1 MPPSSPPTDRRAPQ
15 ALLTAAALLTLAAC
29 NPSRSPS
36 PAPSPAPAAPSPV
49 APASTPAAPPGRGAQ
64 VFVDVSESIRGFT
77 STRSTAL
84 QTLHA
89 QVIEASLSAL
99 QLNNP
104 FQRCAVDTA
113 VHCEAPQLTAQQAR
127 LPATYRG
134 GYSALH
140 LALRR
145 PPRAP
150 RPDLQQPDPLD
161 PYNVTVLVT
170 DGFQSTSTPF
180 QPGASGDVACTAGA
194 DPSCLAALLRQRVE
208 EGYGLWVGRLILPFD
223 GRYFAERRLDQPMWS
238 RITQHVAALNT
249 DPEWNGVRF
258 AASSPAMN
266 GESGAFRWQG
276 ARPLLLFVLTRDI
289 PRGRQLVAEMQRR
302 LSVERITLR
311 QSPADIAFSEWSPFE
326 GLTAR
331 VLNAVRNESGG
342 AADSV
347 LVDRPVRQGETF
359 VIPARC
365 DVHGQAR
372 IRMDGVIQFGSMPPP
387 PIATV
392 SLTWQSPTPLD
403 SFFLMPREA
412 MRTLPGPFTVRTGID
427 CRQLP
432 PGTRDY
438 NFGLYG
444 RWTVNPAAMASEW
457 FTTGSA
463 ETSYDSPEK
472 VFGLADLARTVI
484 AAGVNRQG
492 YLDRVTLRVTRQ

>member
-1 MPPSSPPTDRRAPQ
+1 MPPSSPPTDRPGPVRRARL
-15 ALLTAAALLTLAAC
+15 ALAALALAAC
-29 NPSRSPS
+29 NNPSTP
-36 PAPSPAPAAPSPV
+36 PAPTGAPVPDPAPGTPAP
-49 APASTPAAPPGRGAQ
+49 PAAPPGRGAQ

-77 STRSTAL
+77 SPRSTAL

-113 VHCEAPQLTAQQAR
+113 VRCEAPQLTAQQAR

-161 PYNVTVLVT
+161 PYGVTVLVT
-170 DGFQSTSTPF
+170 DGFQSTGTAF

-208 EGYGLWVGRLILPFD
+208 EGYGLWVGRVILPFD
-223 GRYFAERRLDQPMWS
+223 GRYFAERRLDPAMWS

-249 DPEWNGVRF
+249 DPQWNGVRF
-258 AASSPAMN
+258 TASSPAMAS
-266 GESGAFRWQG
+266 ESGAFRWQG
-276 ARPLLLFVLTRDI
+276 ARPLLVFVLSRDV
-289 PRGRQLVAEMQRR
+289 PRGRQLVGEMQRR
-302 LSVERITLR
+302 LAVERITLR
-311 QSPADIAFSEWSPFE
+311 RSPSDIAFSEWSPFE

-331 VLNAVRNESGG
+331 VLAAARNESGG
-342 AADSV
+342 AADRV
-347 LVDRPVRQGETF
+347 IVDRPARQGGAYL
-359 VIPARC
+359 VPVRC

-372 IRMDGVIQFGSMPPP
+372 IRLDGVVRFGAAPPP
-387 PIATV
+387 SIASV
-392 SLTWQSPTPLD
+392 SLTWRSPNPLD
-403 SFFLMPREA
+403 PFFLMPREP
-412 MRTLPGPFTVRTGID
+412 MRPVPGPFTARTGID

-432 PGTRDY
+432 PGTREY
-438 NFGLYG
+438 HFGLHG
-444 RWTVNPAAMASEW
+444 QWRVDPAAMAAEW
-457 FTTGSA
+457 YMTGSA
-463 ETSYDSPEK
+463 ETSFDSPEK

-492 YLDRVTLRVTRQ
+492 YLDRVTLRVTRR

>member
-1 MPPSSPPTDRRAPQ
+1 MLSPRVLF
-15 ALLTAAALLTLAAC
+15 ALALAAC
-29 NPSRSPS
+29 SPS
-36 PAPSPAPAAPSPV
+36 GTPAPAPAPVPASAPV
-49 APASTPAAPPGRGAQ
+49 GPARAAPAPGRGAQ

-77 STRSTAL
+77 SARSATL

-150 RPDLQQPDPLD
+150 RADLQQPDPLD
-161 PYNVTVLVT
+161 PYNLTVLVT

-223 GRYFAERRLDQPMWS
+223 GRYFAERHLDPPMWA

-249 DPEWNGVRF
+249 SPEWNGVHF
-258 AASSPAMN
+258 AASAPAMS

-276 ARPLLLFVLTRDI
+276 ARPLLVFVLTRDI
-289 PRGRQLVAEMQRR
+289 PRGRLFVGEMQRR
-302 LSVERITLR
+302 LAVERITLR
-311 QSPADIAFSEWSPFE
+311 HSPADIAFSEWSPFE
-326 GLTAR
+326 GLNAR
-331 VLNAVRNESGG
+331 TLSAARNESGG

-347 LVDRPVRQGETF
+347 IVDRPIRQGETLL
-359 VIPARC
+359 IPTHC

-372 IRMDGVIQFGSMPPP
+372 IRLDGVIQFGSMPPP
-387 PIATV
+387 PIAAVTL
-392 SLTWQSPTPLD
+392 SWQSPAPLD
-403 SFFLMPREA
+403 GFFLMPREP

-438 NFGLYG
+438 AFGLFG
-444 RWTVNPAAMASEW
+444 QWTVNPAVMAAEW

-484 AAGVNRQG
+484 AAGINRQG

>member
-1 MPPSSPPTDRRAPQ
+1 MPPSSRPTE
-15 ALLTAAALLTLAAC
+15 ALALALALAAC
-29 NPSRSPS
+29 DPARPPPPS
-36 PAPSPAPAAPSPV
+36 PAPGPAPAPV
-49 APASTPAAPPGRGAQ
+49 AVAPPAAPPGRGAQ

-77 STRSTAL
+77 SARGTAL

-113 VHCEAPQLTAQQAR
+113 VRCEAPQLTAQQAR

-134 GYSALH
+134 AYSALH

-223 GRYFAERRLDQPMWS
+223 GRYFAERRLDPAMWT
-238 RITQHVAALNT
+238 RVTRHVSALNT
-249 DPEWNGVRF
+249 DPQWNGVRF
-258 AASSPAMN
+258 AASAPSMT

-276 ARPLLLFVLTRDI
+276 ARPLLVFVLTRDI
-289 PRGRQLVAEMQRR
+289 PRGRQFVGEMQRR
-302 LSVERITLR
+302 LAVERITLR
-311 QSPADIAFSEWSPFE
+311 QSPGDIDFSEWSPFE

-331 VLNAVRNESGG
+331 VLNAARNESGG

-347 LVDRPVRQGETF
+347 IVDRPVRQGETF
-359 VIPARC
+359 SIPARC
-365 DVHGQAR
+365 DVRGQAR
-372 IRMDGVIQFGSMPPP
+372 IRLDGVIQFGAMPPP
-387 PIATV
+387 SIATV

-403 SFFLMPREA
+403 GFFLMPREP
-412 MRTLPGPFTVRTGID
+412 MRTVPGPFTVRTGID

-438 NFGLYG
+438 PFGLFG
-444 RWTVNPAAMASEW
+444 RWTVNPAALAAEW
-457 FTTGSA
+457 YTTGSA

-492 YLDRVTLRVTRQ
+492 YLDRVTLRVTRH

>member
-1 MPPSSPPTDRRAPQ
+1 MPASSPRTERAV
-15 ALLTAAALLTLAAC
+15 AAALLALAAC
-29 NPSRSPS
+29 NSRSPS
-36 PAPSPAPAAPSPV
+36 SPTPPGPSPV
-49 APASTPAAPPGRGAQ
+49 PTPTAPTAPAVPPGRGAQ

-104 FQRCAVDTA
+104 FQRCAVDAA
-113 VHCEAPQLTAQQAR
+113 VRCTAPQLTAQQAR
-127 LPATYRG
+127 LPTTYAG
-134 GYSALH
+134 ASASLH

-161 PYNVTVLVT
+161 PYNITVLVT

-180 QPGASGDVACTAGA
+180 QPGATGDVACTAGA

-223 GRYFAERRLDQPMWS
+223 GRYFAERRLDPAMWT
-238 RITQHVAALNT
+238 RVTQHVAALNT
-249 DPEWNGVRF
+249 DPLWNGVRF
-258 AASSPAMN
+258 NASSPSMT

-276 ARPLLLFVLTRDI
+276 ARPLLVFVLTRDI
-289 PRGRQLVAEMQRR
+289 PRGRQFVGEMQRR
-302 LSVERITLR
+302 LQVERITLR
-311 QSPADIAFSEWSPFE
+311 QSASDVDFSEWSPFE

-342 AADSV
+342 TSDSV
-347 LVDRPVRQGETF
+347 LVDRPTRQGETF
-359 VIPARC
+359 IIPARC

-372 IRMDGVIQFGSMPPP
+372 IRMDGAIQFGALPPP
-387 PIATV
+387 PIAQV
-392 SLTWQSPTPLD
+392 SLTWQSPAPLD
-403 SFFLMPREA
+403 SFFLMPREVMNTTA
-412 MRTLPGPFTVRTGID
+412 GPFTVRTGID

-438 NFGLYG
+438 NFGLFG
-444 RWTVNPAAMASEW
+444 RWTVNPATLASEW
-457 FTTGSA
+457 YTTGSA

>member
-1 MPPSSPPTDRRAPQ
+1 MPASSRRTEAPLL
-15 ALLTAAALLTLAAC
+15 ALALAAC
-29 NPSRSPS
+29 NSRSP
-36 PAPSPAPAAPSPV
+36 APPAPAP
-49 APASTPAAPPGRGAQ
+49 APAPGPTVAAPAPAVPPGRGAQ

-113 VHCEAPQLTAQQAR
+113 VRCGAPQLSAQQAR
-127 LPATYRG
+127 LPATYSG

-208 EGYGLWVGRLILPFD
+208 EGYGLWVGRLILAFD
-223 GRYFAERRLDQPMWS
+223 GRYFAERRLDPAMWA
-238 RITQHVAALNT
+238 RVTQHVTALNT
-249 DPEWNGVRF
+249 DPQWNGVRF
-258 AASSPAMN
+258 AASSPSMT

-276 ARPLLLFVLTRDI
+276 ARPLLVFVLTRDI
-289 PRGRQLVAEMQRR
+289 DRGRQLVGEMQRR
-302 LSVERITLR
+302 LQVERITMR
-311 QSPADIAFSEWSPFE
+311 QSPADIDFSEWSPFE
-326 GLTAR
+326 GLNAR

-347 LVDRPVRQGETF
+347 IVDRVTRQGETF
-359 VIPARC
+359 LIPARC
-365 DVHGQAR
+365 DLHGQAR
-372 IRMDGVIQFGSMPPP
+372 IRMDGAIRFGSLPPP
-387 PIATV
+387 PVARV
-392 SLTWQSPTPLD
+392 ALTWQSPTPLD
-403 SFFLMPREA
+403 GFFLMPREV
-412 MRTLPGPFTVRTGID
+412 MNTTPGPFTVRTGID

-438 NFGLYG
+438 NFGLFG
-444 RWTVNPAAMASEW
+444 QWTVNPAVLASGW
-457 FTTGSA
+457 YTTGSA

-472 VFGLADLARTVI
+472 VFGLADLARAVI
-484 AAGVNRQG
+484 TAGVNRQG

>member
-1 MPPSSPPTDRRAPQ
+1 MH
-15 ALLTAAALLTLAAC
+15 
-29 NPSRSPS
+29 
-36 PAPSPAPAAPSPV
+36 
-49 APASTPAAPPGRGAQ
+49 RG
-64 VFVDVSESIRGFT
+64 
-77 STRSTAL
+77 
-84 QTLHA
+84 
-89 QVIEASLSAL
+89 
-99 QLNNP
+99 
-104 FQRCAVDTA
+104 
-113 VHCEAPQLTAQQAR
+113 
-127 LPATYRG
+127 
-134 GYSALH
+134 
-140 LALRR
+140 RR
-145 PPRAP
+145 PELPR
-150 RPDLQQPDPLD
+150 
-161 PYNVTVLVT
+161 
-170 DGFQSTSTPF
+170 
-180 QPGASGDVACTAGA
+180 
-194 DPSCLAALLRQRVE
+194 ALLRQRVE

-223 GRYFAERRLDQPMWS
+223 GRYFAERRLDPPMWS

-258 AASSPAMN
+258 SASSPAMN

-276 ARPLLLFVLTRDI
+276 ARPLLLFVLTPRH
-289 PRGRQLVAEMQRR
+289 PRGRSSWARWRR

-311 QSPADIAFSEWSPFE
+311 QSPGDIDFSEWSPFE

-347 LVDRPVRQGETF
+347 IVDRPVRQGETF

-372 IRMDGVIQFGSMPPP
+372 IRLDGVIQFGPMPPP

-403 SFFLMPREA
+403 GFFLMPREA

-444 RWTVNPAAMASEW
+444 RWTVNPAALAAEW

-463 ETSYDSPEK
+463 ETS
-472 VFGLADLARTVI
+472 
-484 AAGVNRQG
+484 
-492 YLDRVTLRVTRQ
+492 

>member
-1 MPPSSPPTDRRAPQ
+1 MPPSSRPTK
-15 ALLTAAALLTLAAC
+15 ALALALALAAC
-29 NPSRSPS
+29 DPARP
-36 PAPSPAPAAPSPV
+36 PAPSPAPAPAPV
-49 APASTPAAPPGRGAQ
+49 AVTPPAPPPGSGAQ

-77 STRSTAL
+77 STRGTAL

-113 VHCEAPQLTAQQAR
+113 VHCEAPQLTPQQAR

-134 GYSALH
+134 AYSALH

-223 GRYFAERRLDQPMWS
+223 GRYFAERRLDPAMWS
-238 RITQHVAALNT
+238 RVTQHVAALNT
-249 DPEWNGVRF
+249 DPQWNGVRF
-258 AASSPAMN
+258 AASSPSMT

-276 ARPLLLFVLTRDI
+276 ARPLLVFVLTRDI
-289 PRGRQLVAEMQRR
+289 PRGRQLVGEMQRR
-302 LSVERITLR
+302 LAVERITLR
-311 QSPADIAFSEWSPFE
+311 QSAGDIDFSEWSPFE

-347 LVDRPVRQGETF
+347 IVDRPVRQGETF

-365 DVHGQAR
+365 DVRGQAR
-372 IRMDGVIQFGSMPPP
+372 IRLDGVIQFGAMPPP

-403 SFFLMPREA
+403 GFFLMPREP

-438 NFGLYG
+438 NFGLFG
-444 RWTVNPAAMASEW
+444 RWTVNPAALASAW